1 VIPDGGP
8 LPPDALTGPARTVAR
23 ELIGCRL
30 VNDGVGGVIVE
41 TEAYEEHEPACHAF
55 AGPTPRNRPLFGPA
69 GRAYVYLSYGIHHLF
84 NVVTGPEGRG
94 EAVLIRALEP
104 CWGLAEMRRRRGGV
118 GDREL
123 CSGPGKLTA
132 ALGIGPEH
140 DGIELNGGLL
150 LLLRAQDR
158 GGPAPP
164 IVTGPRIGI
173 SRAAGL
179 PWRYCLGGSGWLS
192 RPPGK
197 PRLSPRRRR
206 H

>member
-8 LPPDALTGPARTVAR
+8 LPPDALAGPARTVAR
-23 ELIGCRL
+23 ELIGCAL
-30 VNDGVGGVIVE
+30 VNDGVGGRIVE

-55 AGPTPRNRPLFGPA
+55 AGPTSRNRALFGPA
-69 GRAYVYLSYGIHHLF
+69 GRAYVYRSYGIHHLF
-84 NVVTGPEGRG
+84 NVVTGPAGRG

-104 CWGLAEMRRRRGGV
+104 CWGLAMMRCRRGGV

-123 CSGPGKLTA
+123 CSGPGKLAA

-140 DGIELNGGLL
+140 DGIELNGSLR
-150 LLLRAQDR
+150 LLRAQDR

-164 IVTGPRIGI
+164 IVAGPRIGI
-173 SRAAGL
+173 SRAAEL
-179 PWRYCLGGSGWLS
+179 PWRYCLSGSGWLS
-192 RPPGK
+192 RPPGE

-206 H
+206 R